1 MAVQRS
7 QRAGTARDR
16 LLAAAAELFSRHGVS
31 GTSLQMI
38 ADELGVT
45 KAAVYHQ
52 FQSKEDIVWAVVTP
66 VLDRLAEVAE
76 TAESR
81 RSRAERVETLLSG
94 LVDAAVSN
102 RRLMSVLQSDPA
114 VLQLLRLHSTLSPLE
129 ERITRLLVGPEP
141 TDEALVCA
149 AMVSGGLMATGID
162 PRLQPLDDDSLR
174 RHLLDTSLRLLR
186 VRRPSR

>member
-1 MAVQRS
+1 MAEQRS
-7 QRAGTARDR
+7 QRTGTARER

-52 FQSKEDIVWAVVTP
+52 FQSKEDIVWAVINP
-66 VLDRLAEVAE
+66 VLDRLAVIVDAAE
-76 TAESR
+76 AR
-81 RSRAERVETLLSG
+81 RSRADRVETLLAG
-94 LVDAAVSN
+94 IIDLVVAN
-102 RRLMSVLQSDPA
+102 RRLMTVLQTDPA
-114 VLQLLRLHSTLSPLE
+114 VLHHLRVDSVLRSLE
-129 ERITRLLVGPEP
+129 ERITCLLVGPDP
-141 TDEALVCA
+141 DVEALVCA
-149 AMVSGGLMATGID
+149 AMVSGGLIATGTD
-162 PRLQPLDDDSLR
+162 PRLQPLGDDALR